1 MDLVRKINKS
11 TQTVNSLS
19 GSINDYLTL
28 FVNSYIVR
36 LFVSS
41 DVLIN
46 SNLWLFIK
54 ILLESNNYVVDAT
67 EFLNKIF
74 IIHNNTVDIFSLGLS
89 NRQDKTIMVSSQSAL
104 VLFPTISLQRITLT
118 LYKLLGDT
126 IEKVEKSWTYYDS

>member
-126 IEKVEKSWTYYDS
+126 IEKVEKS